1 MTTRESLP
9 NAAALEQI
17 EAPSREVADAK
28 RRAAE
33 AEASDKPGLKDAVET
48 LARLDDPRV
57 VGVPRTSTMLGVGD
71 PKQQTRRA
79 VKRDARDTNKLPAL
93 ARGEL
98 HTSPSLARVL
108 AGDDQRDGHA
118 LVEEH
123 GDTFAEE
130 PFEQR
135 AATPSKTRVLVVVG
149 AIVAL
154 LFGMLAIGMWGGGH
168 APTTTNPSSEST
180 APSMTTPTTKQTAP
194 VTAIAI
200 ATAEPPATSA
210 AVTADPVRS
219 SGSARSSSKASAKS
233 ASAAVSTSKPASPTT
248 SSAKPQGTNWVPED
262 S

>member
-168 APTTTNPSSEST
+168 APTTNPSSEST

-194 VTAIAI
+194 VTAIAT